1 MEAVL
6 TSGSDSMRVG
16 ELARRTRIK
25 MSTLREYERDGLIDA
40 DRSQGL
46 HTRFPPRAVEQALKV
61 RQMLSENM
69 SVEEIKRVIDW
80 GQPNMIVST
89 GPGQTTRA
97 IDLKELARHTGYSFT
112 TLRYYIR
119 HGLIEHLH
127 SKANYLIF
135 GESAVE
141 QCQRVVQ
148 LRNLGLTLTE
158 MKSIMEMFK
167 FPRERDQ
174 RSRQLMSKRLEKVT
188 GRMAVLADLEQRL
201 RIWLDSEESV
211 P

>member
-1 MEAVL
+1 MEAAL
-6 TSGSDSMRVG
+6 TGDGDSMRIG
-16 ELARRTRIK
+16 ELARRTRMK

-46 HTRFPPRAVEQALKV
+46 HTRFPLRAIEQALQV
-61 RQMLSENM
+61 RQMLAENL
-69 SVEEIKRVIDW
+69 SVEEIKRLINW

-97 IDLKELARHTGYSFT
+97 IDLKELARQTGFSFT

-141 QCQRVVQ
+141 QCHRVVQ

-158 MKSIMEMFK
+158 MKSMMEMFN

-174 RSRQLMSKRLEKVT
+174 RSLQLMSQRLEKVT
-188 GRMAVLADLEQRL
+188 GRMTLLADLEQRI
-201 RIWLDSEESV
+201 RFWLDSEESV
-211 P
+211 T